1 MNIQVDSQSIV
12 DLLLQMAANGN
23 QKFTAN
29 LHPGVENILGI
40 RIPELRNLAQQIAKS
55 DQWREY
61 LQNAGTFYME
71 ERILKG
77 MVIGNL
83 KGLSLQEHL
92 KLIADFVPLINSWS
106 VCDTF
111 CPTLKFSAK
120 YPQEMWKF
128 IQPYFFSAQEYEVR
142 FGVVMLLGYYINDE
156 YINQV
161 LALFDEIAHEGYYV
175 KMAVAWAISVCYVK
189 YPEDSMLYLLNSC
202 LDKFT
207 YNKAL
212 QKICESYRV
221 SHEDKQRIRSLK
233 RI

>member
-40 RIPELRNLAQQIAKS
+40 RIPELRNLAQQIAKN

-77 MVIGNL
+77 MVIGYL

-128 IQPYFFSAQEYEVR
+128 IQPYLFSAQEYEVR

-161 LALFDEIAHEGYYV
+161 LALFDEITHEGYYV